1 MSTDQVSP
9 ESSINLQRGL
19 SSRAYE
25 ELWKFTL
32 QKAAKPWYGSPSD
45 AGNTKMVAVSLP
57 TPFAVSPEDT
67 LNDRVLDDLLNQGQH
82 YLIVFANGEMA
93 VVDTSGHPE
102 TDTDFNPQNSAST
115 ILAESDPDILWIEL
129 LKRAQEDKLTIIARG
144 DIDKDQEII
153 QNHIRVAVETARDYI
168 LKKKEKQIPTSEL
181 ARRNNID
188 ALEKW
193 LS

>member
-32 QKAAKPWYGSPSD
+32 QKAAKPWYGPASD
-45 AGNTKMVAVSLP
+45 DGDRKMVAVSLP
-57 TPFAVSPEDT
+57 TPQAVSPHDT
-67 LNDRVLDDLLNQGQH
+67 LNDRVLDNLFIKGPH

-93 VVDTSGHPE
+93 VVETSDHPE
-102 TDTDFNPQNSAST
+102 TDAEFNPQNSDNVY
-115 ILAESDPDILWIEL
+115 LNEPNPFILWTGL
-129 LKRAQEDKLTIIARG
+129 LNRAQKNEITIVARG
-144 DIDKDQEII
+144 DLDKDQEVI
-153 QNHIRVAVETARDYI
+153 QNHIRVAIETARDHI
-168 LKKKEKQIPTSEL
+168 SKNNQEQTPISEQ
-181 ARRNNID
+181 ARSHNID